1 MHLCS
6 YPTECKSPVEHPSTR
21 RGRRI
26 RLRRG
31 RAHHLIPVR
40 CLVRL
45 QRDDEGVAVV
55 RSPRGRRAWP
65 LIAIGSEASLDAR
78 VDSLTPV
85 AAAFI
90 VMVAEKVDR
99 AVRENDA

>member
-6 YPTECKSPVEHPSTR
+6 YPTECKSPIEHPSTR

-31 RAHHLIPVR
+31 RAHDLMPVR
-40 CLVRL
+40 CQVRL
-45 QRDDEGVAVV
+45 QRDDEGVAAV
-55 RSPRGRRAWP
+55 RSPRGRRAWL
-65 LIAIGSEASLDAR
+65 LIAIGSEAWFDGR
-78 VDSLTPV
+78 VDSLTPI

-90 VMVAEKVDR
+90 VMVGEKVDR